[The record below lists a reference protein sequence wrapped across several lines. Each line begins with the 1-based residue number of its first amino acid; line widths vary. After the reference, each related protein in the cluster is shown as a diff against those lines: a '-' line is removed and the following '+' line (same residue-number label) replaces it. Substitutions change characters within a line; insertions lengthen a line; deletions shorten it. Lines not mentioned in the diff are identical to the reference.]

1 MGGNMKV
8 KTNLRKRLR
17 KIAVHWQLYVMVL
30 PALIYLIIFSYKPMY
45 GLVIAFKDYNFRKGI
60 WGSDWVGLDHFTRLF
75 GSYWFP
81 IILKNTLTISGL
93 SLLLGFPLPIIF
105 ALMVNELKGQKIKKL
120 VQTVSYAPHF
130 ISTIVMC
137 GLVIMMLSP
146 DGGIINIFLKAI
158 GMEPIYFMQKPEYF
172 KWIYVISGIWQ
183 GTGWSAII
191 YIAALSGV
199 DQALVEA
206 AEIDGASRFRKM
218 VHIYFPAL
226 VPTIIILLIMQCGS
240 VMSVGHE
247 KVYALQNSANL
258 VGSEVISTYVYK
270 VGLTDRNFS
279 FATAVG
285 FLNSV
290 VNSIVLVTV
299 NTISKKVSDS
309 GLW

>member
-1 MGGNMKV
+1 MKV
-8 KTNLRKRLR
+8 NTNLKKRLR

-30 PALIYLIIFSYKPMY
+30 PAFVYLIIFSYKPMY
-45 GLVIAFKDYNFRKGI
+45 GLIIAFKDYNFKKGI
-60 WGSDWVGLDHFTRLF
+60 WGSDWVGLEHFIRLF

-81 IILKNTLTISGL
+81 IILKNTLTISCL
-93 SLLLGFPLPIIF
+93 TLIMGFPLPIIF
-105 ALMVNELKGQKIKKL
+105 ALMVNELKGQKIRKL

-130 ISTIVMC
+130 ISVIVMC
-137 GLVIMMLSP
+137 GLVILMLSP
-146 DGGIINIFLKAI
+146 DGGIINTFLKAL
-158 GMEPIYFMQKPEYF
+158 GMEPVYFMQKPEYF

-199 DQALVEA
+199 DQSLVEA
-206 AEIDGASRFRKM
+206 AEIDGASRFRKI
-218 VHIYFPAL
+218 VHIYFPVL

-258 VGSEVISTYVYK
+258 LGSEVISTYVYK
-270 VGLTDRNFS
+270 VGLNNRDFS

-285 FLNSV
+285 LLNSV

>member
-1 MGGNMKV
+1 MK
-8 KTNLRKRLR
+8 KRIRKVV
-17 KIAVHWQLYVMVL
+17 VHWQLYVMVL
-30 PALIYLIIFSYKPMY
+30 PALMYLIIFSYKPMY
-45 GLVIAFKDYNFRKGI
+45 GLIIAFKDYNFKRGI
-60 WGSDWVGLDHFTRLF
+60 LGSEWVGLNHFTRLF
-75 GSYWFP
+75 DSYWFP
-81 IILKNTLTISGL
+81 IILKNTLTISCI
-93 SLLLGFPLPIIF
+93 SLILGFPLPIIF
-105 ALMVNELKGQKIKKL
+105 ALLVNEIKGQKIRKI

-137 GLVIMMLSP
+137 GLVILMLSP
-146 DGGIINIFLKAI
+146 DGGIVNIFLKAI
-158 GMEPIYFMQKPEYF
+158 GMEPIFFMQKPEYF
-172 KWIYVISGIWQ
+172 KWIYVLSGIWQ

-199 DQALVEA
+199 DPSLVEA
-206 AEIDGASRFRKM
+206 AEIDGASRFRRI

-226 VPTIIILLIMQCGS
+226 IPTIVILLIMQCGS

-258 VGSEVISTYVYK
+258 PGSEVISTYVYK
-270 VGLTDRNFS
+270 VGLNSQDFS

-299 NTISKKVSDS
+299 NTIAKKVNNS